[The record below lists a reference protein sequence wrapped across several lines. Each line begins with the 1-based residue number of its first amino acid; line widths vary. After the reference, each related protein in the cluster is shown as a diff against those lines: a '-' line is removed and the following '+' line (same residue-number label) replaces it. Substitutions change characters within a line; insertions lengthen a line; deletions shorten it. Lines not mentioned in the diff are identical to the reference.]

1 MSDLYLFIK
10 FINIKIKMS
19 KANLNGSDDFFDYQ
33 NDRSVYRVFQ
43 QFVKGS
49 VPRISYIS
57 LFYLIDMNS

>member
-33 NDRSVYRVFQ
+33 NEFLKLLEGINR
-43 QFVKGS
+43 
-49 VPRISYIS
+49 
-57 LFYLIDMNS
+57 LILKTYQPSDLQKM